1 MGLVTLFIGAR
12 RPYVPKPTKMRA
24 VVIESYTSIQLEP
37 GKEVDGGREGAG
49 GGSRHTVPPRIIQ
62 KALPNETVESESI
75 EQEPHWDGSLMP
87 HRVGLALGGY
97 VEKET
102 FRLERGNVTWRE
114 ARCEDDE
121 GVDIES
127 ISQWRCIRIQ
137 RTSGNGLALAV
148 HPTRRSIMTLHPK
161 PINRCSSRQSGFL

>member
-97 VEKET
+97 VEKRDVS
-102 FRLERGNVTWRE
+102 FRER
-114 ARCEDDE
+114 
-121 GVDIES
+121 
-127 ISQWRCIRIQ
+127 Q
-137 RTSGNGLALAV
+137 RHV
-148 HPTRRSIMTLHPK
+148 ERSEV
-161 PINRCSSRQSGFL
+161 

>member
-37 GKEVDGGREGAG
+37 GKEVDGGREGGG

-97 VEKET
+97 VEKRDVS
-102 FRLERGNVTWRE
+102 FRE
-114 ARCEDDE
+114 ATSRGEKR
-121 GVDIES
+121 GVRMMKES
-127 ISQWRCIRIQ
+127 I
-137 RTSGNGLALAV
+137 
-148 HPTRRSIMTLHPK
+148 
-161 PINRCSSRQSGFL
+161 